1 MSGLTA
7 EESSPPASAEG
18 TAEAPWHR
26 LDRRMLLIR
35 PVLDGVKSL
44 PLLIGALLLGH
55 GNHWQWAGLAV
66 TAVSVLAGISHCL
79 TSRYRVTAT
88 QVEWHTGLLLRK
100 QRAVPR
106 DRIRTVDVVS
116 EPKHRLFSLAAV
128 RIGTGRHSHG
138 PGPGRDELVFD
149 AVGGA
154 EAQRL
159 RTLLLHRKPVDPSL
173 ADDADDAAEPP
184 ERLVAAVD
192 KRWVRYA
199 PFTLSG
205 LAVVGAIVGTL
216 YHFVHELH
224 LDPVRYGP
232 LRELAERFAT
242 APAWLIVLSAAA
254 GLLVVVS
261 VLSVGGYVLSFWNF
275 RLTREVGGTLHIR
288 RGLVTTRSV
297 SIEEERLRGVEVEEP
312 LPLRAVGGA
321 KCVAVAAGLRE
332 GKGADKG
339 GGLLLP
345 PAPIGRVHEVVA
357 DVLGEDFAAV
367 PLVRHPRR
375 ALTRRMIRAVTGVLL
390 PAAALFLAAWI
401 DLLPSWPWQAALALL
416 PFAVLVGWDR
426 YRTLGHALAGPYLVT
441 RSGSLARTTEIV
453 RRDGLTGLVVLR
465 SLFQRRAGLITVIA
479 PIAAGRGHYHVV
491 DVGESDGLALADR
504 AVPGLLSPFL
514 IAEPVGGNQFPESGE
529 AA

>member
-1 MSGLTA
+1 
-7 EESSPPASAEG
+7 
-18 TAEAPWHR
+18 
-26 LDRRMLLIR
+26 MLLIR
-35 PVLDGVKSL
+35 PVLDVAKSL
-44 PLLIGALLLGH
+44 PLLIGTLVLGH
-55 GNHWQWAGLAV
+55 GNDWQWIGLVATAV
-66 TAVSVLAGISHCL
+66 TVFVGISHCL

-106 DRIRTVDVVS
+106 DRIRTVDVMS

-138 PGPGRDELVFD
+138 KGPGKDELVLD
-149 AVGGA
+149 AVTGA

-159 RTLLLHRKPVDPSL
+159 RTLLLHRKPVE
-173 ADDADDAAEPP
+173 AAGVETGPP

-192 KRWVRYA
+192 KRWLRYA

-205 LAVVGAIVGTL
+205 IAVVGATVGTL

-232 LRELAERFAT
+232 LRELAQQYT
-242 APAWLIVLSAAA
+242 AAPTWLVVLTAAV

-275 RLTREVGGTLHIR
+275 RLTREDGGTLHIR

-297 SIEEERLRGVEVEEP
+297 SIEEERLRGVEVKEP
-312 LPLRAVGGA
+312 LPLRMVGGA

-345 PAPIGRVHEVVA
+345 PAPLGRVHEVAA
-357 DVLGEDFAAV
+357 DVLGEDVATV

-375 ALTRRMIRAVTGVLL
+375 ALTRRLTRAVTGVLL
-390 PAAALFLAAWI
+390 FAAALFLLAWI
-401 DLLPSWPWQAALALL
+401 DFLPAWPWQAALVLL
-416 PFAVLVGWDR
+416 PLAVLVGWDR
-426 YRTLGHALAGPYLVT
+426 YRTLGHALAGRYLVT
-441 RSGSLARTTEIV
+441 RSGSLARTTVAV
-453 RRDGLTGLVVLR
+453 RRDKLTGIVVHR
-465 SLFQRRAGLITVIA
+465 SFFQRRAGLITIVT
-479 PIAAGRGHYHVV
+479 PIAAGKGHYHVV
-491 DVGESDGLALADR
+491 DVDESDGLVLADHT
-504 AVPGLLSPFL
+504 VPGLLSPFL
-514 IAEPVGGNQFPESGE
+514 VAEAES
-529 AA
+529 